1 MRRALAST
9 ILELAAS
16 LASTRRPGLSL
27 AVRRLELDL
36 PFECD
41 VVRRPESLDFV
52 GDVPRW
58 RWTTAFD
65 PLLGRLQLVLEEIT
79 A

>member
-1 MRRALAST
+1 MRRPLAST
-9 ILELAAS
+9 LLELAGS
-16 LASTRRPGLSL
+16 LATAGRPGLG
-27 AVRRLELDL
+27 VRRLELDL

-41 VVRRPESLDFV
+41 VVRRAESLDLV

-65 PLLGRLQLVLEEIT
+65 PLLGRLQLVFEEISE
-79 A
+79 

>member
-1 MRRALAST
+1 
-9 ILELAAS
+9 
-16 LASTRRPGLSL
+16 
-27 AVRRLELDL
+27 VRRLELDL

-41 VVRRPESLDFV
+41 VVRRAESLDLV

-65 PLLGRLQLVLEEIT
+65 PLLGRLQLVFEEISE
-79 A
+79 